1 MAKTINNGSGAGQ
14 AAPGQPFLDTT
25 VYGSGPDDS
34 VSDATENAAITH
46 HVATL
51 NGISIPY
58 TAKAGH
64 LVSVDPSSSK
74 PAGKVFYVAFTA
86 DGADATT
93 RPVTFFYNGGPGS
106 SSVFLLLGSFAPRRI
121 KTSMP
126 GFTPPPPYAMED
138 NPDSLIDRSDLVYI
152 NPVGTGYSAAIAPF
166 KNRDFW
172 GVDQDAVSIK
182 QFIKRYLGAFNRW
195 NSPRFLLGESYGTAR
210 SCVLAWLLHEDG
222 IDLNGI
228 TLQSSVLDYPA
239 NFSNAVGLMP
249 TFAADAWFHKKTG
262 IEPLPADLAS
272 YMGTVTQF
280 AQGPYAAA
288 LKAFPK
294 ADPAAVETLSRY
306 LGLSVG
312 ELGGW
317 RLNVEAADRLGHAA
331 FLVELLQDQGLA
343 LGAYDGRVTGI
354 DTGISAIVSPDG
366 GMNDPTMAAVGG
378 VYTTMSQ
385 QRPKIRGNVELH
397 RPQ

>member
-1 MAKTINNGSGAGQ
+1 MAKTINKGLGVGQ
-14 AAPGQPFLDTT
+14 PGPDQPFLDTT
-25 VYGSGPDDS
+25 AYGSGPDDS
-34 VSDATENAAITH
+34 VSDVTENAAITH
-46 HVATL
+46 HVATV
-51 NGISIPY
+51 NGISVPY
-58 TAKAGH
+58 TATAGH
-64 LVSVDPSSSK
+64 LVAVDPSSSK
-74 PAGKVFYVAFTA
+74 PAAKVFYVAFTA
-86 DGADATT
+86 DGMDATT

-121 KTSMP
+121 RTSMP

-138 NPDSLIDRSDLVYI
+138 NPDSLIERSDLVYI

-182 QFIKRYLGAFNRW
+182 QFIKRYLSAFNRW

-222 IDLNGI
+222 LDLNGI

-272 YMGTVTQF
+272 YMETVTQF
-280 AQGPYAAA
+280 AQGPYSAA
-288 LKAFPK
+288 LNAFPNRRPRGGGD
-294 ADPAAVETLSRY
+294 AEPLPRLARQRTRCLAAERGGCRPARSF
-306 LGLSVG
+306 
-312 ELGGW
+312 
-317 RLNVEAADRLGHAA
+317 RLPNRASAGPGPGAGRL
-331 FLVELLQDQGLA
+331 
-343 LGAYDGRVTGI
+343 
-354 DTGISAIVSPDG
+354 
-366 GMNDPTMAAVGG
+366 
-378 VYTTMSQ
+378 
-385 QRPKIRGNVELH
+385 
-397 RPQ
+397 